1 MSYLVFV
8 DTNIL
13 LDFYRVDSGDATIS
27 LLRYF
32 DGNYSKIITTSEVE
46 MEFKKNRQRVI
57 LSSITSIKINKSE
70 LISIP
75 AFLRESKL
83 NKSVEITQ
91 KKLNVQSASL
101 VDRATKILKY
111 PSRYDPIYKAL
122 QRLFKS
128 RGACH
133 LTREKKIRYDIR
145 DLAKKRFMLGYPPR
159 KGSDL
164 SVVDAINWEWIIHCA
179 KNCSDDIVIVS
190 RDTDYGEHY
199 KSDSILNDWLLQEFK
214 ERISHRRSIILT
226 RSLSEALKLA
236 AISVSEEEEKS
247 EEKLLEARYR
257 ISDLGD
263 LDLDR
268 LIVLRNDILHRLT
281 SIDTKTIPMVI
292 QKILKEQGLLITAN
306 EKESA
311 GSNPLNQ
318 DT

>member
-46 MEFKKNRQRVI
+46 MEFKKNRQHVI
-57 LSSITSIKINKSE
+57 LSSIPSIKINKSE

-83 NKSVEITQ
+83 NKSVKITQ
-91 KKLNVQSASL
+91 KKLTTQSVSL
-101 VDRATKILKY
+101 VDRATKILKS
-111 PSRYDPIYKAL
+111 PSRYDPIYKPL
-122 QRLFKS
+122 QKLFKS
-128 RGACH
+128 RGVCH
-133 LTREKKIRYDIR
+133 LTREKKIRYEIR

-164 SVVDAINWEWIIHCA
+164 SIIDAINWEWIIHCA

-214 ERISHRRSIILT
+214 ERVSHRRSIILT
-226 RSLSEALKLA
+226 RSLAEAFKLA
-236 AISVSEEEEKS
+236 SVSVSEEEEKS
-247 EEKLLEARYR
+247 EEKLLEAMYR
-257 ISDLGD
+257 IGDLGD

-268 LIVLRNDILHRLT
+268 LMVLRNNIFHNLA
-281 SIDTKTIPMVI
+281 SIDNKAIPLMLR
-292 QKILKEQGLLITAN
+292 KIMKEHDLPITTN
-306 EKESA
+306 ENESA
-311 GSNPLNQ
+311 DSNPLN
-318 DT
+318 